1 MHSPRGLLAGNV
13 LLIENCDFQA
23 FPPGGQLTFSRQL
36 LRFFG
41 PRLALVGAT
50 CADDPLGRWIE
61 KRLQGHSA
69 AFLAVGRL
77 KPGSARPLLPRR
89 LRFYLQLRRYR
100 RAILASGARHAIIL
114 APEALLAVRD
124 WGLEICYHFSGVE
137 NPLLRSRYRWA
148 RPLARW
154 FDGAHMRS
162 ASQARLVMAHADA
175 AAIDALAARSCGR
188 LPRERILV
196 CPTCV
201 DMLVFQPRAKLP
213 ARQTLGLPE
222 DLPLFLSAGR
232 INAAKGWSLLLEAFR
247 HYRRDGAPGLLCF
260 VGDGED
266 RPRLERAARALGLEV
281 DVRIAGF
288 QKPETMP
295 LYYSAADVVVFGSH
309 REGWS
314 NAMLEALACGKP
326 IVSTA
331 VSGAADLI
339 QDGRNGFVI
348 AARDPRAFA
357 RAMHSARALPAA
369 EAVSVDIARRYS
381 VESIGALMRDLW
393 PALRGGEP
401 VPQGEAI
408 HER

>member
-1 MHSPRGLLAGNV
+1 MHSPRGPLAGNV
-13 LLIENCDFQA
+13 LLIENCDFQS

-41 PRLALVGAT
+41 ARLALVGVT
-50 CADDPLGRWIE
+50 CADDPVGRWID
-61 KRLQGHSA
+61 KRIQGHA
-69 AFLAVGRL
+69 VAFLAVGRL
-77 KPGSARPLLPRR
+77 KPASTRPLTPSR
-89 LRFYLQLRRYR
+89 LRFYLQLRRHR
-100 RAILASGARHAIIL
+100 RAILAGGARHAIIL
-114 APEALLAVRD
+114 APEPLLAVRG

-137 NPLLRSRYRWA
+137 NPLVRSRYWWA

-154 FDGAHMRS
+154 FDRAHLRA

-175 AAIDALAARSCGR
+175 AAIDALAARSRGV

-201 DMLVFQPRAKLP
+201 DLLVFQPRTQQP
-213 ARQTLGLPE
+213 ARRALGLPA

-232 INAAKGWSLLLEAFR
+232 ISAAKGWSLLLEAFR
-247 HYRRDGAPGLLCF
+247 HYRRDAAPGLLCF

-266 RPRLERAARALGLEV
+266 RPRLERAARALGLEA

-331 VSGAADLI
+331 VSGVADLI
-339 QDGRNGFVI
+339 QDGRNGFVL
-348 AARDPRAFA
+348 AGRDPRAFA
-357 RAMHSARALPAA
+357 RAMQSALALPEA

-381 VESIGALMRDLW
+381 VESIGALMRGLW